1 MIEAIKEYD
10 ILIERLNENI
20 RGLKAHPKILDK
32 EEHKYLYPV
41 FEKSMYIAICSSD
54 LIISLKY
61 LDVSSA
67 LKNGYETNYFSRNV
81 ALISYEL
88 INHQKKM
95 VGPDVAKT
103 IINQIG
109 DEALLEFK
117 ACTKELKDVT
127 KKYHKKLNYIR
138 NNLFGHRTANGSEMA
153 TAMLEIDVG
162 EIYKIGKQIFN
173 VYIKVLAAYINLL
186 NKL

>member
-1 MIEAIKEYD
+1 MIKTIKAYD

-41 FEKSMYIAICSSD
+41 FEKSMYIAISASD

-61 LDVSSA
+61 LDVSNA
-67 LKNGYETNYFSRNV
+67 VKNGYETNYFSRNV
-81 ALISYEL
+81 AHISYEL
-88 INHQKKM
+88 IQHQNKM
-95 VGPDVAKT
+95 VGPDMSET
-103 IINQIG
+103 IRSQIN

-117 ACTKELKDVT
+117 SSTKGLKDVK
-127 KKYHKKLNYIR
+127 KKYHQKLNYIR

-153 TAMLEIDVG
+153 TAMLEIDTG
-162 EIYKIGKQIFN
+162 EIYKIGLQIFD
-173 VYIKVLAAYINLL
+173 VYIKVLASYIKLL
-186 NKL
+186 SKI